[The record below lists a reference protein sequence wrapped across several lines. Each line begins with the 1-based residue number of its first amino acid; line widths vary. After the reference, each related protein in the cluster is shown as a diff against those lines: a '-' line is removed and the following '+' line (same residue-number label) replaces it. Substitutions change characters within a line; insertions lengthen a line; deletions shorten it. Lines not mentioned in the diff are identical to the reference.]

1 MDAVSVV
8 PPTKARTGCL
18 CNCVG
23 VPCPPRHERRRRR
36 RRHPHRKNKDLESF
50 LPPGEN
56 FARRAL
62 SASLPADPPFR
73 LTKVLSREGAQ
84 GATLLF
90 LKKHAQRENVGR
102 KRKILKKQVSV
113 RNEMHQCREAAARQN
128 RRDANQKEKTREK
141 YIEPKIN
148 ILGKIA

>member
-8 PPTKARTGCL
+8 PPTKARTSCL

-23 VPCPPRHERRRRR
+23 VPCPPRHEQRRR

-90 LKKHAQRENVGR
+90 LKKTRSKRERRAKKKNIKKTS
-102 KRKILKKQVSV
+102 KRQKRNASVS
-113 RNEMHQCREAAARQN
+113 RGGGSSEQARCESEGKNEGEM
-128 RRDANQKEKTREK
+128 
-141 YIEPKIN
+141 Y
-148 ILGKIA
+148 

>member
-102 KRKILKKQVSV
+102 KRKILKKTSKRQKRNASVSRGGSSSEQARCESEGKKRG
-113 RNEMHQCREAAARQN
+113 RNVLS
-128 RRDANQKEKTREK
+128 QK
-141 YIEPKIN
+141 
-148 ILGKIA
+148 